1 MKKYIVFTNICAV
14 LGILVGIYAENLN
27 WGDWYI
33 DVYVYSVGAI
43 CLTILYTLKH
53 KKI

>member
-33 DVYVYSVGAI
+33 NVYITSVFFI
-43 CLTILYTLKH
+43 IINLLLIKQH
-53 KKI
+53 KK